1 MASEEELLVT
11 REVYDEVREKFIK
24 EARDKRRLFLVK
36 QGGDETWVRGLT
48 DDEVIHH
55 GLVLKK
61 VIKARLEF
69 KWAETK
75 PAVEKESGSDMAAFV
90 QMMKMQMEQSRA
102 ELKAR
107 EIKEEREL
115 KAREAE
121 LKAREARDA
130 LALEQFKADAK
141 AREAEYKA
149 RESRDA
155 LALEQA
161 KADAKARDARDE
173 QVRADARALI
183 LQLQSITRKLL
194 SK

>member
-24 EARDKRRLFLVK
+24 EAKDKRRLFLVK

-107 EIKEEREL
+107 EAKEEREL

-141 AREAEYKA
+141 AREARGMRWHWSKQKLMLK
-149 RESRDA
+149 RETREMSR
-155 LALEQA
+155 LGQMQKLCYCSC
-161 KADAKARDARDE
+161 KR
-173 QVRADARALI
+173 
-183 LQLQSITRKLL
+183 ITQKLL